1 MTGPEAATHQELL
14 AALDNF
20 ANLDGQLQ
28 GFIEIGEGAAMFE
41 VSEQPGPQQ
50 SSEADSL
57 STVEQEYSQAE
68 LAPRSVETVGKV
80 QSGKMLACGMDSSC
94 CRRGCNITNCC
105 GRGCSTTTSTAQ
117 VTWELGKI

>member
-1 MTGPEAATHQELL
+1 VTGPEAATHQELL

-57 STVEQEYSQAE
+57 STVEQEDSQAS
-68 LAPRSVETVGKV
+68 LITSHSRSKHSRSLSAILIR
-80 QSGKMLACGMDSSC
+80 QS
-94 CRRGCNITNCC
+94 IY
-105 GRGCSTTTSTAQ
+105 
-117 VTWELGKI
+117 